1 MAALIVSEENCQLLD
16 KVQSTADNMWK
27 ENRIRIAGAKGANAC
42 RLLSALNSHTEFP
55 IFVSAFATMT
65 AMGNGITVNLWG
77 EEEPLS
83 VTLFNVNYSQTRKS
97 RLGKISEKMNRSV
110 DGHIRTVLEKIF
122 AAKERHQY
130 NIKQKALRDKEKERR
145 KSESASTATD
155 CQNAAASGELPT
167 DTPVIAV
174 DSIGTDDDA
183 PINAQMNRVIY
194 WDRFTLPGSTDSS
207 FHRSASA
214 DTLMPRAET
223 QVVNNAGAV
232 PSHMYDLHDGR
243 LCCMHGIAYV

>member
-1 MAALIVSEENCQLLD
+1 M
-16 KVQSTADNMWK
+16 
-27 ENRIRIAGAKGANAC
+27 
-42 RLLSALNSHTEFP
+42 
-55 IFVSAFATMT
+55 
-65 AMGNGITVNLWG
+65 
-77 EEEPLS
+77 
-83 VTLFNVNYSQTRKS
+83 TLFNVNYSQTRKS
-97 RLGKISEKMNRSV
+97 RLGKISEKMNRAV
-110 DGHIRTVLEKIF
+110 DGHIRGILEKIF

-145 KSESASTATD
+145 KSEPASTASD

-174 DSIGTDDDA
+174 DSVGTDDDA

-223 QVVNNAGAV
+223 RVVNNAGAV
-232 PSHMYDLHDGR
+232 PSQMYDLHDGR

>member
-27 ENRIRIAGAKGANAC
+27 ENRNRIAGVKGAKSI
-42 RLLSALNSHTEFP
+42 RHLSALNSHPEFP
-55 IFVSAFATMT
+55 IFAVALATMP

-83 VTLFNVNYSQTRKS
+83 MTCFNVNYSQTRKS

-110 DGHIRTVLEKIF
+110 DGHIRTVLEKIL

-130 NIKQKALRDKEKERR
+130 NTKQKALRDREKERR
-145 KSESASTATD
+145 KSEPASTASD
-155 CQNAAASGELPT
+155 CQNAAASGELST

-174 DSIGTDDDA
+174 DTVGTDDDQ
-183 PINAQMNRVIY
+183 PINAQMNRVVY
-194 WDRFTLPGSTDSS
+194 WDRFALPGSTDSS